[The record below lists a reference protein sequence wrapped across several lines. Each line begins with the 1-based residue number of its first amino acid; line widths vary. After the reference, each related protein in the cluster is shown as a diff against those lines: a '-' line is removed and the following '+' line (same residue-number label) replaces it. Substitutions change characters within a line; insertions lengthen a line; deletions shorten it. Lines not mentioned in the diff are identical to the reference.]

1 VRVPSREDRV
11 SERARRA
18 LSLAESEARRL
29 QHPQVEPEHLLLGLL
44 EEGENVAVRV
54 LEAAGLEPGDL
65 RAAVEHA
72 VPRGSEVVD
81 GDLPQSARTRKVL
94 DLAAGEGKRLGH
106 SYIGTEHLLL
116 GLLREGGGIQ
126 QRPLTQAG
134 VTLDSARAGTV
145 AVLSQA
151 PPTETGLKRFNVVLP
166 DHLFREMQDLADRR
180 HTSVVELMR
189 RFCRLGLLVTRASET
204 TGSAFII
211 RDGDREREL
220 LLL

>member
-1 VRVPSREDRV
+1 
-11 SERARRA
+11 
-18 LSLAESEARRL
+18 
-29 QHPQVEPEHLLLGLL
+29 
-44 EEGENVAVRV
+44 
-54 LEAAGLEPGDL
+54 
-65 RAAVEHA
+65 
-72 VPRGSEVVD
+72 VD
-81 GDLPQSARTRKVL
+81 GDLPRSARTRKVL

-106 SYIGTEHLLL
+106 SFIGPEHLLL

-126 QRPLTQAG
+126 QRLLTQAG
-134 VTLDSARAGTV
+134 VTLDSARAAIV

-151 PPTETGLKRFNVVLP
+151 PPAEAGPKRFNVVLDDSVAFLPQAPPAETGLKRFNVVLP
-166 DHLFREMQDLADRR
+166 DDLFREMQDLADRR

-204 TGSAFII
+204 AGSAFIL